1 MKRKLLLLSVMVI
14 CIAIAAVGTL
24 AYFTTDAIAHN
35 VITTGGVNIEL
46 HEYADAEKTLPF
58 EDLSG
63 VMPGIKVTKIAE
75 VENTGASAA
84 WVRVKV
90 EKAIKLA
97 KEIEGFT
104 PDTALVAL
112 NINTEKWEHEGDYF
126 YYKEAL
132 QPNEITA
139 PIFTSVTFNKT
150 MGNEY
155 QGATATVDI
164 VAQAV
169 QKANNGDNALTAK
182 GWPKPEPGVASGVT
196 G

>member
-24 AYFTTDAIAHN
+24 AFFNTDAIAHN
-35 VITTGGVNIEL
+35 VITTGGVDIEL
-46 HEYADAEKTLPF
+46 HEYADAEKTQPF
-58 EDLSG
+58 KDPSG
-63 VMPGIKVTKIAE
+63 VMPGMTVTKIAE

-169 QKANNGDNALTAK
+169 QVDNNGDSALTAK
-182 GWPKPEPGVASGVT
+182 GWPASETGVESGVT

>member
-24 AYFTTDAIAHN
+24 AFFNTDAIAHN
-35 VITTGGVNIEL
+35 VITTGGVDIEL
-46 HEYADAEKTLPF
+46 HEYADAEKNPF
-58 EDLSG
+58 TDKTG
-63 VMPGIKVTKIAE
+63 VMPGMTVTKIAE

-169 QKANNGDNALTAK
+169 QVDNNGKTVTAAT
-182 GWPKPEPGVASGVT
+182 GWPASGTGVASGIT

>member
-35 VITTGGVNIEL
+35 VITTGGVDIEL
-46 HEYADAEKTLPF
+46 SEWADAEKTQPF
-58 EDLSG
+58 KDPSG
-63 VMPGIKVTKIAE
+63 VMPGMTVTKIAE

-169 QKANNGDNALTAK
+169 QTANNGDSALTAK
-182 GWPKPEPGVASGVT
+182 GWPASETGVESGVT

>member
-14 CIAIAAVGTL
+14 CVAIAAVGTL

-46 HEYADAEKTLPF
+46 SEWADAEKTQPF
-58 EDLSG
+58 KDPSG
-63 VMPGIKVTKIAE
+63 VMPGMTVTKIAE

-182 GWPKPEPGVASGVT
+182 GWPASETGVESGVT

>member
-24 AYFTTDAIAHN
+24 AYFNTDAIAHN

-46 HEYADAEKTLPF
+46 HEYADAEKTQPF
-58 EDLSG
+58 KDLSG

-97 KEIEGFT
+97 KEIESFT

-169 QKANNGDNALTAK
+169 QTANNGDTALTAK
-182 GWPKPEPGVASGVT
+182 GWPASETGVESGVT